1 MRCKRIGLWLA
12 TILAFASAAMLTG
25 CGAPRRLTSIA
36 VLPDGVT
43 ITGAGLV
50 VNFKAIGTYENPTE
64 TRDITDIVVWAS
76 AAPQIISID
85 ANTGVAT
92 SGLGCG
98 SNISITATYFANHPE
113 QTGATVVGTA
123 GVSVT
128 QPSGICP

>member
-1 MRCKRIGLWLA
+1 MSCKRLVLLVA
-12 TILAFASAAMLTG
+12 VFALAAMFTG

-36 VLPDGVT
+36 VLPDGIN

-50 VNFKAIGTYENPTE
+50 VNFKALGTYENPTE
-64 TRDITDIVVWAS
+64 TRDITDTVVWAS

-98 SNISITATYFANHPE
+98 TNITITATYFANHPD
-113 QTGATVVGTA
+113 QTGATVVGSA

-128 QPSGICP
+128 QPPPSTCQ